1 MELFPHGSRPGKG
14 KKNKDVFL
22 STSLRRHDPDQ
33 VPGVEAL
40 SLLSADVYSAPPV
53 TQWLIANTSISVCQT
68 ATGGWITK
76 NLLIF
81 FQTDRG

>member
-1 MELFPHGSRPGKG
+1 MDRGRGKER
-14 KKNKDVFL
+14 KKDVFL

-40 SLLSADVYSAPPV
+40 CLLSADVYSAPPV

-68 ATGGWITK
+68 GAGGWTTK

-81 FQTDRG
+81 FQPDRG

>member
-1 MELFPHGSRPGKG
+1 MELFPHGSMLKKG
-14 KKNKDVFL
+14 EENKDVFL

-40 SLLSADVYSAPPV
+40 SLLSADVHSAPPV

-68 ATGGWITK
+68 RNRWVDNKKLA
-76 NLLIF
+76 NF
-81 FQTDRG
+81 YAD